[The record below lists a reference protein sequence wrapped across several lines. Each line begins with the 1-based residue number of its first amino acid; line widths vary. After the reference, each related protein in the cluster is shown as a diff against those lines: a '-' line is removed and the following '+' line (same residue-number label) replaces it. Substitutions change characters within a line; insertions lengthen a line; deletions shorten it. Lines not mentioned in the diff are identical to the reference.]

1 MKILKQSTTAT
12 VTIGPVLDANGA
24 AVTTAVVGDFRISK
38 NGTPATLS
46 GATVTHDAN
55 GYYTIALT
63 TSNTDT
69 VGRLEIYSG
78 NTAQA
83 TAVHNWLVLLAS
95 VFDAI
100 QTNATNSTGGLVTA
114 TGSVTALAGAIST
127 LTAAGVRT
135 ELATELGRIDTTVSS
150 RLATSGYTA
159 PPSASTNAT
168 AVRTELTTELNRID
182 ATISSRLAASSYTA
196 PPTAGTIAD
205 AVWDEAYSGH
215 TTAGTFGK
223 LMDTLRK
230 ANNISEGTI
239 LATPTPTTT
248 VFRISGADYP
258 TGALEHSVLW
268 MGTGASEN
276 QNSSILT
283 TLNNGDG
290 TVTVTL
296 EEALVT
302 APSAGDTVLIDPTS
316 HVHAIADIQ
325 AGLATSGAVAAV
337 QADVTTLLSR
347 ITATLFSGITYL
359 SRWLGALAGKTADA
373 ATQTEIRATTAGA
386 TYTITTDS
394 LEAIRDNS
402 GGGGGSGDAS
412 QTTLLEVQGTVNG
425 IAASLSGTTVSVSS
439 RVSAAGEITLWA
451 GDDCRVRSGTE
462 IEVTITDVGGSI
474 YTRLNGIGIANL
486 AWGAAR
492 IVQPAGAITG
502 TIAALTQAGSG
513 ASQTLTISIEITDG
527 GSDLRAADDYT
538 WQIVSSEQHGTEY
551 DQQVELEGSLVLR
564 RRVAVPVY

>member
-1 MKILKQSTTAT
+1 MATQTVEFRAAPGLTLTVRLFTPGSDTVVQTASAVTEATNRKGTYAATFTNPGAAEFELIALSGTTPVARWFCTLTLTTAT
-12 VTIGPVLDANGA
+12 FQAYEVRTA
-24 AVTTAVVGDFRISK
+24 AVVARVIANTDQWGGV
-38 NGTPATLS
+38 
-46 GATVTHDAN
+46 TVT
-55 GYYTIALT
+55 GMPLP
-63 TSNTDT
+63 
-69 VGRLEIYSG
+69 
-78 NTAQA
+78 TA
-83 TAVHNWLVLLAS
+83 
-95 VFDAI
+95 
-100 QTNATNSTGGLVTA
+100 
-114 TGSVTALAGAIST
+114 
-127 LTAAGVRT
+127 
-135 ELATELGRIDTTVSS
+135 
-150 RLATSGYTA
+150 
-159 PPSASTNAT
+159 
-168 AVRTELTTELNRID
+168 
-182 ATISSRLAASSYTA
+182 SYTT

-223 LMDTLRK
+223 LMDILRK
-230 ANNISEGTI
+230 SNTVIEGTI

-248 VFRISGADYP
+248 VFRISGANYP

-268 MGTGASEN
+268 MNSGASQE
-276 QNSSILT
+276 QNSPILT
-283 TLNNGDG
+283 TTNNGDG

-325 AGLATSGAVAAV
+325 SGLATSSAVAAV
-337 QADVTTLLSR
+337 QADVTTLLGR

-359 SRWLGALAGKTADA
+359 SRWLGALAGKAADA
-373 ATQTEIRATTAGA
+373 STQTEIRATTAGA

-451 GDDCRVRSGTE
+451 GDDCRVRSGTQ
-462 IEVTITDVGGSI
+462 IDVTITDVGGAI
-474 YTRLNGIGIANL
+474 YTRLSGIGLPNL
-486 AWGAAR
+486 VWGAAR

-502 TIAALTQAGSG
+502 TVAALTQAGAG
-513 ASQTLTISIEITDG
+513 ASQTLKLSIEITGG

>member
-1 MKILKQSTTAT
+1 MKILKQSTVAT
-12 VTIGPVLDANGA
+12 VTVGPVLDANGA

-63 TSNTDT
+63 TTNTNT

-100 QTNATNSTGGLVTA
+100 QTHATNSTGGLVTA

-135 ELATELGRIDTTVSS
+135 EL
-150 RLATSGYTA
+150 
-159 PPSASTNAT
+159 
-168 AVRTELTTELNRID
+168 TTELNRID
-182 ATISSRLAASSYTA
+182 ATISSRLATASYTT
-196 PPTAGTIAD
+196 PPTVGAIAD
-205 AVWDEAYSGH
+205 AVWDEAYNQH

-223 LMDTLRK
+223 LMDILRK
-230 ANNISEGTI
+230 SNTVIEGTI

-248 VFRISGADYP
+248 VFRISGANYP

-268 MGTGASEN
+268 MNSGASQE
-276 QNSSILT
+276 QNSPILT
-283 TLNNGDG
+283 TTNNGDG

-325 AGLATSGAVAAV
+325 SGLATSSAVAAV
-337 QADVTTLLSR
+337 QADVTTLLGR

-359 SRWLGALAGKTADA
+359 SRWLGALAGKAADA
-373 ATQTEIRATTAGA
+373 STQTEIRATTAGA

-451 GDDCRVRSGTE
+451 GDDCRVRSGTQ
-462 IEVTITDVGGSI
+462 IDVTITDVGGAI
-474 YTRLNGIGIANL
+474 YTRLSGIGLPNL
-486 AWGAAR
+486 VWGAAR

-502 TIAALTQAGSG
+502 TVAALTQAGAG
-513 ASQTLTISIEITDG
+513 ASQTLKLSIEITGG

>member
-1 MKILKQSTTAT
+1 MKILKQSTVAT
-12 VTIGPVLDANGA
+12 VTVGPVLDANGA

-63 TSNTDT
+63 TSNTNT

-83 TAVHNWLVLLAS
+83 TAVHSWLVLLAS
-95 VFDAI
+95 VFDALE
-100 QTNATNSTGGLVTA
+100 TNATNSTGGLVTA

-135 ELATELGRIDTTVSS
+135 EL
-150 RLATSGYTA
+150 
-159 PPSASTNAT
+159 
-168 AVRTELTTELNRID
+168 TTELNRID
-182 ATISSRLAASSYTA
+182 ATITSRLATTSYTT
-196 PPTAGTIAD
+196 PPTVGAIAD

-223 LMDTLRK
+223 LMDILRK
-230 ANNISEGTI
+230 SNTVIEGTI

-248 VFRISGADYP
+248 VFRISGANYP

-268 MGTGASEN
+268 MNSGASQE
-276 QNSSILT
+276 QNSPILT
-283 TLNNGDG
+283 TTNNGDG

-325 AGLATSGAVAAV
+325 SGLATSSAVAAV
-337 QADVTTLLSR
+337 QADVTTLLGR

-373 ATQTEIRATTAGA
+373 STQTEIRATTAGA

-451 GDDCRVRSGTE
+451 GDDCRVRSGTQ
-462 IEVTITDVGGSI
+462 IDVTITDVGGAI
-474 YTRLNGIGIANL
+474 YTRLDGIGLANL

-502 TIAALTQAGSG
+502 TIAALTQAGAG
-513 ASQTLTISIEITDG
+513 ASQTLKISIEIMDG